1 MHNAVHTPGK
11 RSSRLS
17 TQISR
22 PTRRTLKPTADPER
36 GAILIYMAVILLVLT
51 AFTTFVVDYGVL
63 WVARGQAQNAAD
75 AAAFAGAIGLAY
87 DDPNDLTDTSP
98 AKQSAFAASQ
108 SNFVWG
114 EAPDVQ
120 ITTDIT
126 FPVCPD
132 GTDNPCVR
140 AGVYRNQARGNA
152 LPMFFGQ
159 ILGLTDQ
166 GIRATATAQVMAAN
180 ASECLKPGGGPTNG
194 WRGTRSVACG
204 PPTTVS
210 TYTKVNREKGP
221 RSRIPISTC
230 HRTSTVR
237 AQGSRSR
244 WITGRS
250 WSSSRASLKMR
261 RHLGGSIR
269 CS

>member
-1 MHNAVHTPGK
+1 M
-11 RSSRLS
+11 S

-63 WVARGQAQNAAD
+63 WIARGQAQNAAD

-140 AGVYRNQARGNA
+140 ADVYRNQARGNA

-180 ASECLKPGGGPTNG
+180 ASECLKPWGGPRQMG
-194 WRGTRSVACG
+194 GEVPGAWRVD
-204 PPTTVS
+204 
-210 TYTKVNREKGP
+210 P
-221 RSRIPISTC
+221 RRQFRPI
-230 HRTSTVR
+230 
-237 AQGSRSR
+237 
-244 WITGRS
+244 
-250 WSSSRASLKMR
+250 R
-261 RHLGGSIR
+261 R
-269 CS
+269 